1 MTSHQP
7 SIFDKV
13 EAMRQAAAQRE
24 AERQAAI
31 KSAAEENRRRM
42 PTIAAWVE
50 SDRDVFGD
58 DVKVVYASENGIVR
72 GAPSPAGMP
81 LSEITIGGF
90 SREKLRAAGGFKK

>member
-1 MTSHQP
+1 MTSQQK

-13 EAMRQAAAQRE
+13 EAMRQTAAQRE

-50 SDRDVFGD
+50 ETRAVFGD
-58 DVKVVYASENGIVR
+58 DVKVGHASESGIVR
-72 GAPSPAGMP
+72 GATSPAGIP
-81 LSEITIGGF
+81 LSEITIGWF
-90 SREKLRAAGGFKK
+90 SLEKLRAAGGVKR